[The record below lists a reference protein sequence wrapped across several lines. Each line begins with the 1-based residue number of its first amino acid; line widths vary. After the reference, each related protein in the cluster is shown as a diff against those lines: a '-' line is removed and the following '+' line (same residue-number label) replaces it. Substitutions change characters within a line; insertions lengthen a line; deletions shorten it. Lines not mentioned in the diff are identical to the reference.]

1 MMDRRSFVKIGSLA
15 GTAALLPKFSFAAVK
30 GSDTIKVGLVGCG
43 GRGTGAFAN
52 MATADKNIK
61 LVAVADLFG
70 DRSENAFKRIQNNMK
85 KAKID
90 DADAAKIVEPDKVKK
105 FSGFDA
111 IDGLL
116 KEDVDVVID
125 ATPPI
130 FRTPHFEKIV
140 AAGKHAFL
148 EKPAAVD
155 ITQARKMYKLADEA
169 DKKGL
174 TVVCGNQRRYAD
186 RYADMVKRIQDGEFG
201 EPISMECY
209 WNAGYYVG
217 GANIDKLN
225 LDISSI
231 EYQIRK
237 WGAFIWTSGDHIVE
251 QHVHNIDV
259 LMWVLGDNRFPEDL
273 RGLGGRSN
281 ELEAPKHG
289 DRFSHFQIDYNMGQG
304 LRMQSYCQQDPGAS
318 GDVSERVTL
327 SKGVIANMGRN
338 FVDAK
343 TGKEIMR
350 AKSGG
355 LDPYINEHVV
365 LLKSIRNGQRVN
377 ALRPLLNTNLVAI
390 AGRESA
396 FSGQKFKYQAYV
408 AKANQD
414 LMPKDMNLKALN
426 PVKVPVPGKY
436 KWA

>member
-1 MMDRRSFVKIGSLA
+1 MMDRRSFVNLGSIA
-15 GTAALLPKFSFAAVK
+15 GTAAVQPKMTFAAVK
-30 GSDTIKVGLVGCG
+30 GSDTIKVGLGGCG

-61 LVAVADLFG
+61 LVAVADLFE
-70 DRSENAFKRIQNNMK
+70 DRAKNAPDRIKGAMKR
-85 KAKID
+85 AKID
-90 DADAAKIVEPDKVKK
+90 DADIEKIVEADKVKK
-105 FSGFDA
+105 FSGFDGV
-111 IDGLL
+111 DQLV
-116 KEDVDVVID
+116 KEDVDLVID

-155 ITQARKMYKLADEA
+155 ITQARKMYQLADEA

-186 RYADMVKRIQDGEFG
+186 NYCEMVKRIQDGEFG
-201 EPISMECY
+201 EPVAMECY

-217 GANIDKLN
+217 GYNIDNLK
-225 LDISSI
+225 LDINSI

-281 ELEAPKHG
+281 DLEAPKHG
-289 DRFSHFQIDYNMGQG
+289 DRFSHFQIDYNMGKG

-318 GDVSERVTL
+318 GDVSERVLL

-343 TGKEIMR
+343 TGKEVLGVKRGPI
-350 AKSGG
+350 
-355 LDPYINEHVV
+355 DPYVNEHVV

-396 FSGQKFKYQAYV
+396 FSGQKFKYEAYTK
-408 AKANQD
+408 KANQD
-414 LMPKDMNLKALN
+414 LMPKDMNLKALH
-426 PVKVPVPGKY
+426 PVSVPVPGKY

>member
-1 MMDRRSFVKIGSLA
+1 MMDRRDFVKMSSIA
-15 GTAALLPKFSFAAVK
+15 GAAAILPKFSFAAVK
-30 GSDTIKVGLVGCG
+30 GSDTIKVGLCGCG
-43 GRGTGAFAN
+43 GRGTGAFVN
-52 MATADKNIK
+52 MVTADPNVK
-61 LVAVADLFG
+61 LVAVADLFQ
-70 DRSENAFKRIQNNMK
+70 DRADNACNRIRSNVERMRGK
-85 KAKID
+85 KED
-90 DADAAKIVEPDKVKK
+90 VEKAVSGNVKAY
-105 FSGFDA
+105 SGFDC
-111 IDGLL
+111 IDKLL
-116 KEDVDVVID
+116 TEDVDLVID

-155 ITQARKMYKLADEA
+155 MVQSRKMSQLADEA

-174 TVVCGNQRRYAD
+174 SIVCGNQRRYSD
-186 RYADMVKRIQDGEFG
+186 RYCEMIKRIQDGEFG
-201 EPISMECY
+201 EIVSMECY

-217 GANIDKLN
+217 GGNIDKLG
-225 LDISSI
+225 LDQSSI

-237 WGAFIWTSGDHIVE
+237 WGAFVWTSGDHIVE

-259 LMWVLGDNRFPEDL
+259 LMWAMGDNRFPVDV

-281 ELEAPKHG
+281 DLEAPKHG
-289 DRFSHFQIDYNMGQG
+289 DRFSHFSIDYNMGDG
-304 LRMQSYCQQDPGAS
+304 LRMQSFCQQDPGAS
-318 GDVSERVTL
+318 GDVSERIKL

-338 FVDAK
+338 FTDLK
-343 TGKEIMR
+343 GKEIS
-350 AKSGG
+350 KPQGGG
-355 LDPYINEHVV
+355 LDPYVNEHVY

-377 ALRPLLNTNLVAI
+377 ALRALLNTNTVAI

-396 FSGQKFKYQAYV
+396 FSGQKFKYEAFIN
-408 AKANQD
+408 KCNQD
-414 LMPKDMNLKALN
+414 LMPKNLDLKALN